1 MVRVPYH
8 VSATMPVAR
17 LGATCDAGRHGTA
30 KDRFKPATEQEMS
43 LQATVM
49 VLSLA
54 AMIGYPVWI
63 FYLKPKFGNEDKLE
77 IE

>member
-1 MVRVPYH
+1 
-8 VSATMPVAR
+8 
-17 LGATCDAGRHGTA
+17 
-30 KDRFKPATEQEMS
+30 MS

-49 VLSLA
+49 VLSIA